1 MYRKI
6 YLQLSFTRL
15 LGKFLQCCF
24 ILTNLHNFLPSAFFS
39 ISSRSLINPWNSAC
53 HSTDPQG
60 TSLLTSFCAES
71 WPFIPSNSLL
81 PTCLASFQAI
91 AGFNYSLCGVFVV
104 VVVGCWVSAFFYFL
118 FRQTLM
124 QDA

>member
-53 HSTDPQG
+53 HSTDPHG

-91 AGFNYSLCGVFVV
+91 AGFNYSVVFLLLLLW
-104 VVVGCWVSAFFYFL
+104 VVGFLLSFIFFFDRL
-118 FRQTLM
+118 
-124 QDA
+124 